1 MTAAVFVDSHVFLYA
16 MDEGDKSKQEG
27 ARNWRS
33 ALWTSRLG
41 RLSFQVL
48 GEFQVN
54 AMRLRPS
61 ARDVARAEIVDLLAW
76 NPVVADA
83 ALSQRGCELQDRYR
97 LSYRDSPILAAAKV
111 ASCGYLLTEDF
122 EAGQNLDGVE
132 VVNPFQRGPDDIL

>member
-1 MTAAVFVDSHVFLYA
+1 MTAAVFVDSNAFLYA

-83 ALSQRGCELQDRYR
+83 ALSQRGWELQDRYR
-97 LSYRDSPILAAAKV
+97 LSYRDSPI
-111 ASCGYLLTEDF
+111 S
-122 EAGQNLDGVE
+122 
-132 VVNPFQRGPDDIL
+132 RGREGGIVWIPADRGLRGRPEPGRSRGGESISAPA

>member
-1 MTAAVFVDSHVFLYA
+1 MTAAVFVDSHVSLYA

-83 ALSQRGCELQDRYR
+83 ALSQRGWELQDRYR
-97 LSYRDSPILAAAKV
+97 LSYRDSLILAAAKV
-111 ASCGYLLTEDF
+111 ASRGYLLIEDLRGRP
-122 EAGQNLDGVE
+122 ELDGVE
-132 VVNPFQRGPDDIL
+132 VVNPFRRGPDDIL

>member
-48 GEFQVN
+48 GEF
-54 AMRLRPS
+54 
-61 ARDVARAEIVDLLAW
+61 
-76 NPVVADA
+76 
-83 ALSQRGCELQDRYR
+83 
-97 LSYRDSPILAAAKV
+97 
-111 ASCGYLLTEDF
+111 
-122 EAGQNLDGVE
+122 
-132 VVNPFQRGPDDIL
+132 

>member
-1 MTAAVFVDSHVFLYA
+1 MTAAVFVDSHVSLYA

-83 ALSQRGCELQDRYR
+83 ALSQRGCELQDRCR

-111 ASCGYLLTEDF
+111 ASCGYLLTED
-122 EAGQNLDGVE
+122 L
-132 VVNPFQRGPDDIL
+132 RGRPEPGRSRGGESISARA